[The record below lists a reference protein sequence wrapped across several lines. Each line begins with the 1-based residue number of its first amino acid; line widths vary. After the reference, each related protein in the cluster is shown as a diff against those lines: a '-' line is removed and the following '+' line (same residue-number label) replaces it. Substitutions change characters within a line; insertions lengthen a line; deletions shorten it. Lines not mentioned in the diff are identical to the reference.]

1 MIGWFGDRADN
12 MSPDGAE
19 LCLQTAL
26 KEKKERKKEQWLLQF
41 SPGAF
46 LFVLV
51 NSQSSLTGSSFLVQ
65 FVVQDRL
72 SVVLTPEYVP
82 GCC

>member
-19 LCLQTAL
+19 LCLQT
-26 KEKKERKKEQWLLQF
+26 ERKKERKKKKEKERKRKKKKEQWLLQF

-51 NSQSSLTGSSFLVQ
+51 NSQSSQTGSS
-65 FVVQDRL
+65 
-72 SVVLTPEYVP
+72 S
-82 GCC
+82 